1 MANKTE
7 RATGMNKSDI
17 IQLLSKDIDI
27 PLRKTEEI
35 VDKFFETMSNALLS
49 LDRIE
54 IRGFGT
60 FEVREY
66 AGYTGRNPKTGDGIV
81 VLPKKLPFFKP
92 GKDFKE
98 KVNLKQVIKKKESS

>member
-7 RATGMNKSDI
+7 RATSMNKSDLI
-17 IQLLSKDIDI
+17 ELLSREFEV
-27 PLRKTEEI
+27 PMRKADDI
-35 VDKFFETMSNALLS
+35 VDKFFQTMSEALLS

-66 AGYTGRNPKTGDGIV
+66 AGYTGRNPKTGEEKA

>member
-35 VDKFFETMSNALLS
+35 VDKFFETMSEALLS

-66 AGYTGRNPKTGDGIV
+66 DGYTGRNPKTGEEKAV
-81 VLPKKLPFFKP
+81 FPKKLPFFKP

>member
-7 RATGMNKSDI
+7 RATSMNKSDI
-17 IQLLSKDIDI
+17 ILLLSKDIDI

-54 IRGFGT
+54 IRGFGS

-66 AGYTGRNPKTGDGIV
+66 DGYTGRNPKTGEEKA

-98 KVNLKQVIKKKESS
+98 KINLKQVVKKKESA

>member
-7 RATGMNKSDI
+7 RATSMNKSDI
-17 IQLLSKDIDI
+17 IQLLSREVEV

-66 AGYTGRNPKTGDGIV
+66 AGYTGRNPKTGEEKA

-98 KVNLKQVIKKKESS
+98 KVNRK